1 MSNGQAGNL
10 TTQLTNDV
18 GLGPSKLLDII
29 ATLKLEEE
37 GEEEEELMFL

>member
-29 ATLKLEEE
+29 ATLKLEEKKE
-37 GEEEEELMFL
+37 KKKS